1 MGSLVDETAFDLD
14 GSTAMGE
21 ATEPDSWLRSN
32 LSVLEDDSSTSSL
45 DDSTSAGESTSE
57 QVEVASLL
65 RSSVGLSENVE
76 ACLNHDSRLKSA

>member
-1 MGSLVDETAFDLD
+1 MEVGSLVDETAFDLD

-21 ATEPDSWLRSN
+21 ATEADSWLRSN

-65 RSSVGLSENVE
+65 RSSAGWSENAE
-76 ACLNHDSRLKSA
+76 